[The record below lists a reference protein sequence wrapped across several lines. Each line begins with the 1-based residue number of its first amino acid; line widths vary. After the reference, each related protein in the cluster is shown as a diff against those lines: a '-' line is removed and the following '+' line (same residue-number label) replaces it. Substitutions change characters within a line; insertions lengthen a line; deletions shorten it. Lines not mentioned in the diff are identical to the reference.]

1 MAKKQGQSIIDQGM
15 VITGTVTCSGALEV
29 HGQIQGDVHCR
40 SLTLAKPGH
49 IHGDVLC
56 ESVAVDSRIDGSI
69 RSRQVVLRSEACV
82 IGDIHHASLTI
93 ESGAFFEGEV
103 RRSENPTEV
112 KSSPPQIGL
121 TQPVAH
127 MTPAEHGM
135 RRPEPRQHARP
146 DHQIAADHERWRRTG

>member
-15 VITGTVTCSGALEV
+15 MVTGTVSCSGALEV

-40 SLTLAKPGH
+40 SLTLKQPGH

-56 ESVAVDSRIDGSI
+56 ESVVVDSRIDGTI

-103 RRSENPTEV
+103 RRSENPTQAL
-112 KSSPPQIGL
+112 SLTPQ
-121 TQPVAH
+121 TVSAQPVAQ
-127 MTPAEHGM
+127 MAPAEHGL
-135 RRPEPRQHARP
+135 RRTEPRQQARP